1 MPGSHTKSA
10 TRSPSRSQS
19 RSSSSSGQ
27 WSYSKKRR
35 YSSHSRSRSYSHSRS
50 RSPSHD
56 RYGGGG
62 GGGGSGG
69 YYYHHY
75 HGGRGNADG
84 GSGGYLNRGMRR
96 PYYRGRPR
104 GNFRYFR
111 PGSRGYF
118 RNRGSRGYGPP
129 QPSDGPGR
137 GYFHNHGNSG
147 GYYPHNHPHHHPRGG
162 GGSYNDGY
170 RPRSP
175 RYTRS
180 HSHSP
185 RHRSYSPRS
194 PRRRSYTRSRS
205 RSTTSTSSRTSRSP
219 RPGPQS
225 GVQPSGAS
233 HHHGRRSN
241 TPRGGK
247 TPSPA
252 GGQVS
257 TGSNSRVRASPSP
270 RTAVA
275 GTSGDAVSPTNAT
288 TSPNKDGDGEKATKE
303 EGTPATA
310 YKRPSPSL
318 QSTKAGWKS
327 LTAYDAS
334 PPRKT
339 PTPPPLGNESR
350 PTTQSTTAVTPSLL
364 PTIRRPSALSGQMN
378 KKNINQHLGQSSR
391 PILPQKIT
399 LKRTAL
405 QPSSALETTSKQ
417 APKPTVVSSASSFVP
432 FSSDIA
438 ASSSTTQ
445 HGIATIGV
453 PPKGD
458 LERDREESS
467 STAQVPMEKGERH
480 PEPPSS
486 ARILRRRRR
495 DDSYDDGDGGDRDRG
510 SEQPGPARVLASR
523 REGKLYSFQRIHSDD
538 IDSGGFGEEI
548 TKVRRET
555 EPAVEKMNRKR
566 DGKISVN
573 EGGDLERGGEG
584 CGRIRDKSSSSPSP
598 PPVVARKHRHSET
611 LTPPL
616 QMSISSVPRDSK
628 GVQDI
633 RMDSSCLFSRSS
645 KFTFEP
651 RQLSHD
657 LVSTS
662 GHSEH
667 SFKSIFDHI
676 PKAPAARPQSP
687 TQNFVSH
694 IVSLVH
700 YVREHRFPPS
710 LLTLNE
716 RFGKLPKKAQ
726 RSPEIHRRI
735 DVNPEFLKQKGRTD
749 CAERFTEGTKD
760 DEHFVSSDIGRE
772 RRRGTGIEGGG
783 KGDYPEGSLLSSRWS
798 HEASSPN
805 SDDYGN
811 SDRSRNVG
819 TKVHRSWSKNRMMVA
834 QQQGI
839 DTRYQGLNRE
849 GWGSEGRVE
858 RQQVSPQVTRRKDE
872 TWDPE
877 YTPRNKK
884 YFLHDDRADEWI
896 TMGSRERPRSGAGTP
911 GGFPFGKA
919 NTRSSASPHWSHDKF
934 NTDGEGGVTGDNE
947 KGAQQTARVKDD
959 KEGNG
964 GKK

>member
-10 TRSPSRSQS
+10 SRSPSRSQS

-56 RYGGGG
+56 RYGGGGGGG

-137 GYFHNHGNSG
+137 GYFHHHGNSG

-219 RPGPQS
+219 RQAAQS
-225 GVQPSGAS
+225 GAQPSGAS
-233 HHHGRRSN
+233 HHHSRRSN

-252 GGQVS
+252 GAPVS
-257 TGSNSRVRASPSP
+257 TGSNSRIRASPSP
-270 RTAVA
+270 RTAVT
-275 GTSGDAVSPTNAT
+275 GTSADAISPTNAT
-288 TSPNKDGDGEKATKE
+288 TSPNKDGDDEKATKE
-303 EGTPATA
+303 EGTPDTA

-334 PPRKT
+334 PQRKT
-339 PTPPPLGNESR
+339 PTPPPLGTESH
-350 PTTQSTTAVTPSLL
+350 PATQSTTAVTSSLV
-364 PTIRRPSALSGQMN
+364 PTIRRPLALSAQTS
-378 KKNINQHLGQSSR
+378 KKNLNQHLGQSSR

-405 QPSSALETTSKQ
+405 QPSSALETIPKQ
-417 APKPTVVSSASSFVP
+417 VPKPTVVSSTSSFVP
-432 FSSDIA
+432 ISSDIT

-445 HGIATIGV
+445 HGTPTIVV

-458 LERDREESS
+458 PERDREESN
-467 STAQVPMEKGERH
+467 STAQVPMEKGERYA
-480 PEPPSS
+480 EPPPSG
-486 ARILRRRRR
+486 RILRRRRHGN
-495 DDSYDDGDGGDRDRG
+495 SYDDCEGGDRDRG
-510 SEQPGPARVLASR
+510 GDQPGPPRVLASR

-548 TKVRRET
+548 AKVRREN
-555 EPAVEKMNRKR
+555 EPAAEKINRKR
-566 DGKISVN
+566 EGKILVN
-573 EGGDLERGGEG
+573 EGGDMERGGEG

-598 PPVVARKHRHSET
+598 PPVVARKHRHSDT

-633 RMDSSCLFSRSS
+633 RMDSSCLFARSS
-645 KFTFEP
+645 TVTFEA

-662 GHSEH
+662 RQSEH

-710 LLTLNE
+710 PLTLNE
-716 RFGKLPKKAQ
+716 RFGNLPKKAQ

-735 DVNPEFLKQKGRTD
+735 DVNPEFLKQKGRAD
-749 CAERFTEGTKD
+749 CAERFTDGAKVGLKD

-798 HEASSPN
+798 REASSPN

-819 TKVHRSWSKNRMMVA
+819 TKVNRSWTKNRMLVA

-839 DTRYQGLNRE
+839 GTRYQGLNRE

-858 RQQVSPQVTRRKDE
+858 RQQVSPQATRRKDE

-884 YFLHDDRADEWI
+884 YFLF
-896 TMGSRERPRSGAGTP
+896 PPTP
-911 GGFPFGKA
+911 SYQPPIS
-919 NTRSSASPHWSHDKF
+919 TAS
-934 NTDGEGGVTGDNE
+934 V
-947 KGAQQTARVKDD
+947 VL
-959 KEGNG
+959 
-964 GKK
+964 

>member
-10 TRSPSRSQS
+10 SRSPSRSQS

-56 RYGGGG
+56 RYGGGGGGG

-137 GYFHNHGNSG
+137 GYFHHHGNSG

-219 RPGPQS
+219 RQAAQS
-225 GVQPSGAS
+225 GAQPSGAS
-233 HHHGRRSN
+233 HHHSRRSN

-252 GGQVS
+252 GAPVS
-257 TGSNSRVRASPSP
+257 TGSNSRIRASPSP
-270 RTAVA
+270 RTAVT
-275 GTSGDAVSPTNAT
+275 GTSADAISPTNAT
-288 TSPNKDGDGEKATKE
+288 TSPNKDGDDEKATKE
-303 EGTPATA
+303 EGTPDTGNTLFPA

-334 PPRKT
+334 PQRKT
-339 PTPPPLGNESR
+339 PTPPPLGTESH
-350 PTTQSTTAVTPSLL
+350 PATQSTTAVTSSLV
-364 PTIRRPSALSGQMN
+364 PTIRRPLALSAQTS
-378 KKNINQHLGQSSR
+378 KKNLNQHLGQSSR

-405 QPSSALETTSKQ
+405 QPSSALETIPKQ
-417 APKPTVVSSASSFVP
+417 VPKPTVVSSTSSFVP
-432 FSSDIA
+432 ISSDIT

-445 HGIATIGV
+445 HGTPTIVV

-458 LERDREESS
+458 PERDREESN
-467 STAQVPMEKGERH
+467 STAQVPMEKGERYA
-480 PEPPSS
+480 EPPPSG
-486 ARILRRRRR
+486 RILRRRRHGN
-495 DDSYDDGDGGDRDRG
+495 SYDDCEGGDRDRG
-510 SEQPGPARVLASR
+510 GDQPGPPRVLASR

-548 TKVRRET
+548 AKVRREN
-555 EPAVEKMNRKR
+555 EPAAEKINRKR
-566 DGKISVN
+566 EGKILVN
-573 EGGDLERGGEG
+573 EGGDMERGGEG

-598 PPVVARKHRHSET
+598 PPVVARKHRHSDT

-633 RMDSSCLFSRSS
+633 RMDSSCLFARSS
-645 KFTFEP
+645 TVTFEA

-662 GHSEH
+662 RQSEH

-710 LLTLNE
+710 PLTLNE
-716 RFGKLPKKAQ
+716 RFGNLPKKAQ

-735 DVNPEFLKQKGRTD
+735 DVNPEFLKQKGRAD
-749 CAERFTEGTKD
+749 CAERFTDGAKVGLKD

-798 HEASSPN
+798 REASSPN

-819 TKVHRSWSKNRMMVA
+819 TKVNRSWTKNRMLV
-834 QQQGI
+834 
-839 DTRYQGLNRE
+839 
-849 GWGSEGRVE
+849 
-858 RQQVSPQVTRRKDE
+858 
-872 TWDPE
+872 
-877 YTPRNKK
+877 
-884 YFLHDDRADEWI
+884 HDDRADEWI

-911 GGFPFGKA
+911 GGFPYGKA
-919 NTRSSASPHWSHDKF
+919 STRSSASPHWSHDKF
-934 NTDGEGGVTGDNE
+934 STEGDGGVTGDNE
-947 KGAQQTARVKDD
+947 KVAQQTTRAKDD